1 MHLRLSGWP
10 IGCNERRMRLQE
22 AETVELRGS
31 NEEPYVCAFAVGNRS
46 SFWISFCLA
55 RSPAGLSHHPW
66 ALAHEKE
73 AFCMPLT
80 KELISDY

>member
-1 MHLRLSGWP
+1 
-10 IGCNERRMRLQE
+10 MRLQE

-31 NEEPYVCAFAVGNRS
+31 NETPYVCALRLEIALL
-46 SFWISFCLA
+46 FWISFCLA
-55 RSPAGLSHHPW
+55 NPGGSITSLG

-80 KELISDY
+80 KELIRDY